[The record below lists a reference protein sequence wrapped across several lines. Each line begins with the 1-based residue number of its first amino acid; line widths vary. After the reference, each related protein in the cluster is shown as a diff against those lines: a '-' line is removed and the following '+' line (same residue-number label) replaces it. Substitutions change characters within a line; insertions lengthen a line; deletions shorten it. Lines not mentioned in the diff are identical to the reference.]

1 MNVKDSERIAGLL
14 REEGYASTDDP
25 ARADVILVN
34 TCTVR
39 EKPEQKVLGVLGRWK
54 SLKDADPSLVIGV
67 CGCVAQQK
75 GQELLDKLPYLDLAV
90 GTQMIHRLP
99 ELVERAKTGERIAAK
114 EWLES
119 GDPDLFKVPREYAG
133 NQVTSFVSIMQ
144 GCDNRCAYCIVPMVR
159 GPATCRKAERVLAEI
174 ESLSRSGVREVT
186 LLGQNVNAFRDQGVE
201 FHALLR
207 MAADVPGIQRVRFT
221 TSHPKD
227 LDQKLIEAMAGNPR
241 IMEHIHLPV
250 QAGSDK
256 VLTAMKRGYTREHY
270 LALVARLRQAMPGIG
285 LTTDLIVGFPGE
297 SEEDFQETLSLL
309 SEVRY
314 DETFSFRYSR
324 RPGTEA
330 EGLPGQVPEDEKY
343 DRLYR
348 LQDLQ
353 RKITSDKNKEQVGS
367 VHEVLIEGPGRNDP
381 GRMTGRT
388 RTNRITHFFADD
400 ESPGDLV
407 KVRITRALKHSL
419 EGKIVAE
426 GSAAESISE
435 EESCLWR

>member
-1 MNVKDSERIAGLL
+1 MNVKDSERMAGLL
-14 REEGYASTDDP
+14 REAGYASTDDP
-25 ARADVILVN
+25 AGADVILVN

-39 EKPEQKVLGVLGRWK
+39 EKPEHKILGVLGRWK

-90 GTQMIHRLP
+90 GTQMIHLLPRLI
-99 ELVERAKTGERIAAK
+99 ERARSGERIAAL
-114 EWLES
+114 EWLEP
-119 GDPDLFKVPREYAG
+119 GDPDLFKVPRKYAE

-144 GCDNRCAYCIVPMVR
+144 GCDNRCAYCIVPRVR
-159 GPATCRKAERVLAEI
+159 GPATCRKADGVIAEI

-186 LLGQNVNAFRDQGVE
+186 LLGQNVNAFRDKDVD
-201 FHALLR
+201 FPALLR

-227 LDQKLIEAMAGNPR
+227 LDHKLIETMAGHPR

-256 VLTAMKRGYTREHY
+256 VLTAMNRGYTRDQY
-270 LALVARLRQAMPGIG
+270 LALAAGLREAMPGVG

-297 SEEDFQETLSLL
+297 SEDDFQETLSLL
-309 SEVRY
+309 SEVLY
-314 DETFSFRYSR
+314 DETFSFRYSP
-324 RPGTEA
+324 RPGTDA

-367 VHEVLIEGPGRNDP
+367 LHETLIEGPGKNDP
-381 GRMTGRT
+381 DRMTGRT
-388 RTNRITHFFADD
+388 RTNRITHFQADG

-407 KVRITRALKHSL
+407 RVRITRALKHSL
-419 EGKIVAE
+419 EGEIVAE
-426 GSAAESISE
+426 RPAAETVSE